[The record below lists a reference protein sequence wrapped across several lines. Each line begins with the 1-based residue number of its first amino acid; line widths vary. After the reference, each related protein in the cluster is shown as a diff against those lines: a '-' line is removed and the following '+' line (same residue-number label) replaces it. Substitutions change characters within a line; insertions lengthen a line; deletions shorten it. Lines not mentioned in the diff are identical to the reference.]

1 MPAGALFVSISA
13 PCVWPAM
20 TSPAV
25 LLVADLLHPIDGR
38 AVQLFLDSDVAHGSG
53 RAGAMSVLFAGRE
66 PDDVARADLLNGAA
80 LTLHQ
85 AEACHD
91 NEGLTKRMRMPGG
104 ARAGLKGDERA
115 SNAGGLGRA
124 EQGIDAHRAS
134 KPVGWA
140 FAGRL
145 RAAACDVHGES
156 PLGAARE
163 ARPVVNKIGYGIAG
177 DNLE

>member
-53 RAGAMSVLFAGRE
+53 RAGAMPVLFAGRE

-85 AEACHD
+85 PEAGVVRALGWI
-91 NEGLTKRMRMPGG
+91 ESIRPSLQPRALVRGRRS
-104 ARAGLKGDERA
+104 ARR
-115 SNAGGLGRA
+115 
-124 EQGIDAHRAS
+124 
-134 KPVGWA
+134 
-140 FAGRL
+140 
-145 RAAACDVHGES
+145 
-156 PLGAARE
+156 
-163 ARPVVNKIGYGIAG
+163 
-177 DNLE
+177 